1 MIKRKTRNIRT
12 KLNSDE
18 EASTDTSSFISVI
31 KSETEKDQKKKPKKG
46 KAILSFGIDEEE
58 QGETFQITKTAA
70 SRRLA
75 KSKSKKLHIDHQSIS
90 QDSDQIT
97 PSYTE
102 EMLSELRASTP
113 SAPASFQFQDNLEKF
128 SSTLGEGNIFGIPD
142 ASAISAAKKERE
154 MRRKKGLSDAPDYI
168 PLSEDTDIITTSGK
182 KMESR
187 LVREEDELGEADEEL
202 ERYMNEK
209 LAIGKKAKKE
219 QERLKKADIE
229 EMIMD
234 VDFEDE
240 DDEML
245 QWELEAMKAGGHIP
259 KKYSQKTP
267 DLMKQVKQ
275 ARIPTVVPVPTLSEV
290 QSHLESQLIDLQEL
304 YNNHQAELTQ
314 TQSVLDSITSSNA
327 QMDIEMQNTKKR
339 YTYFQELKT
348 FVENLVEF
356 LDDKFPILEKLEKD
370 YQEVLIKKSQLI
382 MQRIMEDDTYDIEL
396 FSTNEAYVNSD
407 VSNTIRQQRGQ
418 QRDHR
423 RSLRKN
429 NTHVDKLEE
438 EGFSTDEELSI
449 SDEKEIAKEIDE
461 ISYHHTK
468 LFEDV
473 TDDFKSIELVKS
485 KFISWKTEFNDDYT
499 KAYGGLSLPGVFEF
513 YVRYEIMLWNTLKFD
528 RMEWYKVI
536 SEYSIPESNTSQI
549 RTDDDFTILSKV
561 FEKII
566 LPRIAYLVKTL
577 NPYSSKQT
585 MSFIE
590 IFGNILNHIDRKSQK
605 FQDVINEVSKR
616 LQNVVMSLETI
627 PENINIPA
635 DSNKDISTAQ
645 DRYFWR
651 KYKLLRN
658 LIMWKEFVSIDVL
671 RSLSIDCLLN
681 QYLLC
686 ILNNS
691 YNSSKAEKYQKI
703 LNIIPSDWLSPSLLE
718 EIARGAA
725 GF

>member
-1 MIKRKTRNIRT
+1 
-12 KLNSDE
+12 
-18 EASTDTSSFISVI
+18 
-31 KSETEKDQKKKPKKG
+31 
-46 KAILSFGIDEEE
+46 
-58 QGETFQITKTAA
+58 
-70 SRRLA
+70 
-75 KSKSKKLHIDHQSIS
+75 
-90 QDSDQIT
+90 
-97 PSYTE
+97 
-102 EMLSELRASTP
+102 
-113 SAPASFQFQDNLEKF
+113 
-128 SSTLGEGNIFGIPD
+128 
-142 ASAISAAKKERE
+142 
-154 MRRKKGLSDAPDYI
+154 
-168 PLSEDTDIITTSGK
+168 
-182 KMESR
+182 
-187 LVREEDELGEADEEL
+187 
-202 ERYMNEK
+202 
-209 LAIGKKAKKE
+209 
-219 QERLKKADIE
+219 
-229 EMIMD
+229 
-234 VDFEDE
+234 
-240 DDEML
+240 
-245 QWELEAMKAGGHIP
+245 
-259 KKYSQKTP
+259 
-267 DLMKQVKQ
+267 MKQVKQ
-275 ARIPTVVPVPTLSEV
+275 ARIPTIVPVPTLSEV

-314 TQSVLDSITSSNA
+314 TQSVLD
-327 QMDIEMQNTKKR
+327 K
-339 YTYFQELKT
+339 LKT

-382 MQRIMEDDTYDIEL
+382 MQRIMEDDTYDIKL